1 MVSADVKFFE
11 NVPFSSPPNPTSQGE
26 ADDLLVYT
34 IASPVAPPVPAL
46 VKPTPPIPS
55 PVKPPITQVYTR
67 RQNPPV
73 FGPPLAASTSDPVSD
88 DGLPIALRKG
98 RRQCIHPISSFCT
111 YNQLSSQS
119 CSFIA
124 SLDSISLPNTF
135 RKALSHPGWRSAMIE
150 EMDALNG
157 NGTWNLV
164 HLPTG
169 KKAIGCCWVFAVK
182 VNPDGSV
189 ARLKARLVAK
199 GYAQTYGVDYSDTFS
214 PVAKMTSV
222 RLFISLAATHNWDLH
237 QLDIKNVFLHDDLQE
252 EVYIEQPPGF
262 VAQGEIGKVYRLRKS
277 LYGLKQSPR
286 AWFGKFSQAVEKF
299 GLQKSKSDHS
309 VFYRNSHSGIILLLV
324 YVDDIVITGSD
335 STGISSLKSFLHG
348 QFHTKDLGMLRYF
361 LGVEVMR
368 SKHGIFLSQ
377 RKYVHDLL
385 SETGKLGA
393 EPCSSPMAPGV
404 HLTKEGELFEDPE
417 RYRRL
422 VGKLNYLTI
431 TRTDIAHSVSVVSQY
446 MSSLTVDNWAAVE
459 HIVCYLKGAPERD
472 ILYSNHGHNRVECFT
487 DADWARSKEDRRST
501 SGYYVFVGGNLVSWK
516 SKKQGVVSRSSAE
529 SEYRAMAQSVCEIM
543 WLHQLLMEV
552 GIKTVVP
559 AKLWYD
565 NQAALHI
572 ASNPVFHERTK
583 HIEIDCHFICE
594 KIQLGLIS
602 TRYVKT
608 GEQLDDIFTKALS
621 GDRVSYICNKL
632 GMIDIYAPT

>member
-11 NVPFSSPPNPTSQGE
+11 NAPFSSPPTHTSQGE

-34 IASPVAPPVPAL
+34 IASSMAPPVPAL
-46 VKPTPPIPS
+46 VKPNLLIPAPI
-55 PVKPPITQVYTR
+55 KPTITQVYTR

-73 FGPPLAASTSDPVSD
+73 SSPPPAASTSDPVPNND
-88 DGLPIALRKG
+88 LLIALHKG
-98 RRQCIHPISSFCT
+98 RRQCVHPISSFYT

-135 RKALSHPGWRSAMIE
+135 QEALSHPGWRSAMIE

-169 KKAIGCCWVFAVK
+169 NKAIGCRWVFAVK
-182 VNPDGSV
+182 VNPDGLV
-189 ARLKARLVAK
+189 ARLKAWLVAK

-237 QLDIKNVFLHDDLQE
+237 QLDIKNVFLHGDLQE
-252 EVYIEQPPGF
+252 EVYMEQPPGF
-262 VAQGEIGKVYRLRKS
+262 VAQGEIGKVCHLQKS

-309 VFYRNSHSGIILLLV
+309 VFYRNSHSGIILLVV

-368 SKHGIFLSQ
+368 SKHEIFLSQ
-377 RKYVHDLL
+377 RKYVLDLL
-385 SETGKLGA
+385 SETEKLGA
-393 EPCSSPMAPGV
+393 KPCSSPMAPGV
-404 HLTKEGELFEDPE
+404 HLTKEGELFEDLE

-422 VGKLNYLTI
+422 VRKLNYFTV
-431 TRTDIAHSVSVVSQY
+431 THPDIAHSVSVVSQY
-446 MSSLTVDNWAAVE
+446 MSSLTVDNWAVVE
-459 HIVCYLKGAPERD
+459 HILLLE
-472 ILYSNHGHNRVECFT
+472 
-487 DADWARSKEDRRST
+487 
-501 SGYYVFVGGNLVSWK
+501 
-516 SKKQGVVSRSSAE
+516 RSSG
-529 SEYRAMAQSVCEIM
+529 M
-543 WLHQLLMEV
+543 
-552 GIKTVVP
+552 
-559 AKLWYD
+559 
-565 NQAALHI
+565 
-572 ASNPVFHERTK
+572 
-583 HIEIDCHFICE
+583 
-594 KIQLGLIS
+594 
-602 TRYVKT
+602 RYS
-608 GEQLDDIFTKALS
+608 I
-621 GDRVSYICNKL
+621 
-632 GMIDIYAPT
+632 